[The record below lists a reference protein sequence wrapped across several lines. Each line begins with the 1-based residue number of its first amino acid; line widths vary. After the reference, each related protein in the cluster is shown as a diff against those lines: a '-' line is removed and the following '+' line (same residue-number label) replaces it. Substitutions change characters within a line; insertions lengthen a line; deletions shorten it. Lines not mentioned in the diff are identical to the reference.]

1 MERREEISAALE
13 QNPLI
18 RMAVLFGSRARGD
31 ARENSDYDIAIDFAG
46 LSSRDP
52 LLAYNIA
59 HDGIPLVERTIGSF
73 LAFKNDACTRYFD
86 IQDFLDTQHAFLSQR
101 IESGSFGRARHAP
114 SAPWGRCRRLSGR
127 LCHGSISQHEE
138 CLVNFRGPVVYLSR
152 RIIHASSHRI
162 PGRKRILCS

>member
-1 MERREEISAALE
+1 MERREEISDALE

-31 ARENSDYDIAIDFAG
+31 ARENSDYDIAIDLAEQATLLDLGEVIDTITSITGTKADLVDLAG

-59 HDGIPLVERTIGSF
+59 HDGIPLVERTVGSF

-86 IQDFLDTQHAFLSQR
+86 IQDFLAAQHAFLSQR
-101 IESGSFGRARHAP
+101 IESGSFGKARYA
-114 SAPWGRCRRLSGR
+114 
-127 LCHGSISQHEE
+127 
-138 CLVNFRGPVVYLSR
+138 
-152 RIIHASSHRI
+152 
-162 PGRKRILCS
+162 